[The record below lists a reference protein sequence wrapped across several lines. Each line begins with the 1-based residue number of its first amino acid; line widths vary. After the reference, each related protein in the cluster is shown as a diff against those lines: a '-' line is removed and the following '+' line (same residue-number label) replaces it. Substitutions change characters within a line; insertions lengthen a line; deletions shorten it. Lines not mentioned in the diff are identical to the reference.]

1 MCVGF
6 EPRRGPNRFTL
17 KGVKPIALAGYDGAA
32 KPSILELRRIPG
44 TARVGRW
51 TGMAGCLGRF
61 PQLVVPGPTA
71 RENRRTLAN
80 DNRECQ
86 DWDEEVAGPA
96 KQSVSEAG
104 EVMMKR

>member
-1 MCVGF
+1 MQSLPPAAAAAVC
-6 EPRRGPNRFTL
+6 
-17 KGVKPIALAGYDGAA
+17 ACLAGSYGNV
-32 KPSILELRRIPG
+32 G

-80 DNRECQ
+80 HNRECQ